1 MTACYLVAVKNLSIE
16 RRHQRNDDGEQDN
29 NRRLLLKLNKLMT
42 TRGIQEAADS
52 ENSILPTQTKGTEK
66 K

>member
-1 MTACYLVAVKNLSIE
+1 MSIE
-16 RRHQRNDDGEQDN
+16 RRHQRNDGGEQDN

-52 ENSILPTQTKGTEK
+52 ENSILPTQTKGIEK